1 MRWIAFIIAGL
12 LPLSLPSVS
21 FAAACD
27 SVFFASSA
35 TELDLPPG
43 GERVLF
49 ADMDGNGA
57 YDWLVSRP
65 FELTL
70 QLRNRDGSL
79 LTSTTYTHDVDRER
93 SMRQF
98 AVADVTGDGQLDVVV
113 RDTQRVFV
121 LQQTSGNLTH
131 LGYLD
136 ITPSDPASQLLLAAG
151 NFLSP
156 SQADIVVE
164 TAPGEMQ
171 LFHASEGVFRAIHTL
186 TDVAALDEFVTRTTE
201 MVARDVDDD
210 GLQDLLYPA
219 AGGVAIAQRTASGS
233 FQPVHRLAMDGGYQL
248 GAFGDFDG
256 NGLQDVAVIAREEVA
271 PADYKMLLHTWLQA
285 PAGTFTPL
293 EPEERA
299 RGSGRMLTADL
310 SGDGADELVV
320 GSFIGQLVERQWT
333 FTERNRSE
341 YAPEALLDLTGDGLL
356 DLVNS
361 TYYEPSV
368 APGVRTDLAIEIV
381 DAPALVRSG
390 DDPRLM
396 LSVTNRS
403 STPSQGMT
411 LSADGG
417 ESGQV
422 KLSCGVPG
430 ECSVPGLGA
439 GESRQFVATLNVGE
453 GEHVDLSVSV
463 CSRLV
468 DADASNNG
476 ATLRIPIDNEVRA
489 DLHGDVSIV
498 IEDSDIMLIE
508 HVRNDGPST
517 ATRVR
522 LEQDLPEGMV
532 GVTWTSDEGVDCAV
546 QAGKLSCE
554 VAEMPKFNGWS
565 ITVRGKLDYR
575 GQRVETWATVT
586 SDAKDPD
593 ESNNRFGRVIPEGF
607 LGGVPRTP
615 PDGDG
620 SSGCGCRLVASPSS
634 APPQAL
640 WLALAAAA
648 ALGLRRIRRS

>member
-1 MRWIAFIIAGL
+1 MKWTAFMIAGL
-12 LPLSLPSVS
+12 LPLGLPSVS
-21 FAAACD
+21 LAAGACD

-35 TELDLPPG
+35 TELALAPG
-43 GERVLF
+43 SERVLF

-57 YDWLVSRP
+57 YDWLMIRP

-70 QLRNRDGSL
+70 ELRDRDGSP
-79 LTSTTYTHDVDRER
+79 LTSTKYVHDVDRER
-93 SMRQF
+93 GMRQF

-113 RDTQRVFV
+113 RDAQRVFV

-131 LGYLD
+131 VGYLD
-136 ITPSDPASQLLLAAG
+136 VTPRDPGALLLLAAG
-151 NFLSP
+151 HFLSP

-171 LFHASEGVFRAIHTL
+171 LFHASEGAFRAVHTL
-186 TDVAALDEFVTRTTE
+186 TGVAVLDASVALTTE
-201 MVARDVDDD
+201 MVARDVDGD

-219 AGGVAIAQRTASGS
+219 AGGVAIAQRTAAGS

-256 NGLQDVAVIAREEVA
+256 NGLQDVAVIARGEVA
-271 PADYKMLLHTWLQA
+271 PGDYKMLLHTWLQA

-293 EPEERA
+293 EPQERA
-299 RGSGRMLTADL
+299 RGRGRMLTADL

-320 GSFIGQLVERQWT
+320 GSFIGRLVERQWT

-341 YAPEALLDLTGDGLL
+341 DAPQALIDLTGDGLL
-356 DLVNS
+356 DLVDS
-361 TYYEPSV
+361 IYDPSV
-368 APGVRTDLAIEIV
+368 AAGLRTDLAVEIV
-381 DAPALVRSG
+381 DAPDLVRSG

-417 ESGQV
+417 ASGQV

-439 GESRQFVATLNVGE
+439 GESRQFVAVLDVGE

-468 DADASNNG
+468 DADPSNNR

-489 DLHGDVSIV
+489 DLYGDVSIV

-508 HVRNDGPST
+508 HVRNDGPS
-517 ATRVR
+517 AASRVR

-554 VAEMPKFNGWS
+554 VAEMPKFDGWS
-565 ITVRGKLDYR
+565 LTVRGKLDYR

-607 LGGVPRTP
+607 LGGIPRTP

-620 SSGCGCRLVASPSS
+620 SSGCGCRLAASPPS